1 MYYKK
6 ILILTFLGIFSFCLI
21 SFAKEVTVI
30 SFNDFHGQVQR
41 TTDNHHIVP
50 GIEKFMTAVKMEE
63 NVYKNNTILV
73 SGGDNYQGTFMSL
86 MTFGAPVNDMFKSLD
101 VVASA
106 VGNHEFDWGVKYFP
120 KWEKNTNMDYLAANI
135 VYKKNN
141 ELVKWAK
148 PYLIVQKN
156 GVKVAFIGLATRET
170 LYTTAKKNLK
180 GLKFM
185 DPAKA
190 AQKWIDFLKAGKAKA
205 GKPDVIIALTHI
217 PSSQDTKGT
226 ITGAEI
232 NDLCNNTKGLNAVIS
247 AHSHEVVSGYI
258 NKIPVIQAGSYGE
271 DIGILN
277 LFFNQQN
284 KLTGITPS
292 IVNVGKEINNLKNDK
307 TGTDILAK
315 YSKKLA
321 KYFKVIGTAKGNF
334 TRTDQSV
341 SKLGYFVAEVMAKS
355 AGDQIGIVN
364 TYGLRADLKSGKITV
379 QDIYDVAPFDN
390 KIYSVKMK
398 GKDLKQL
405 IENSF
410 EQGGS
415 IKGQY
420 YGIKIFVDTNAS
432 VGKKIVKLELPD
444 GKLLDMNKYY
454 SIATCD
460 FMYNGGDKFDFSKS
474 IDKKNTG
481 IIIKDALIKYITK
494 HKIVTPNS
502 INNFIKISENNEL
515 KKAA

>member
-1 MYYKK
+1 MYCKK
-6 ILILTFLGIFSFCLI
+6 ILILTFVGLFTLCLVSFG
-21 SFAKEVTVI
+21 KEITVI

-50 GIEKFMTAVKMEE
+50 GIEKFMTAVKVEQDA
-63 NVYKNNTILV
+63 YKNNTILV
-73 SGGDNYQGTFMSL
+73 SAGDNYQGTFMSL

-120 KWEKNTNMDYLAANI
+120 KWEKSANMNYLAANI

-148 PYLIVQKN
+148 PYLIVKKN
-156 GVKVAFIGLATRET
+156 GLKVAFIGLATRET
-170 LYTTAKKNLK
+170 LYTTAKKNLV
-180 GLKFM
+180 GLKFI
-185 DPAKA
+185 DPAIA

-217 PSSQDTKGT
+217 PSSQNADGT
-226 ITGAEI
+226 VIGKEI
-232 NDLCNNTKGLNAVIS
+232 HDLCGNTKGLDAVIS
-247 AHSHEVVSGYI
+247 AHSHKVVCGYV

-271 DIGILN
+271 DLGLLN
-277 LFFNQQN
+277 LYFNNEN
-284 KLTGITPS
+284 KLTKIVPS
-292 IVNVGKEINNLKNDK
+292 IVNVGKEIKSLKNDK
-307 TGTDILAK
+307 AGETILTK

-321 KYFKVIGTAKGNF
+321 KYYKTIGTAEGDF
-334 TRTDQSV
+334 TRTDQGV
-341 SKLGYFVAEVMAKS
+341 SKLGYFVAKVMAES
-355 AGDQIGIVN
+355 AGDEMGIVN
-364 TYGLRADLKSGKITV
+364 TYGLRADISSGKITV

-410 EQGGS
+410 EQNGS

-420 YGIKIFVDTNAS
+420 YGVKIFVNPNAPFGEK
-432 VGKKIVKLELPD
+432 VIKLELPD
-444 GKLLDMNKYY
+444 GKPIDMNKYY

-460 FMYNGGDKFDFSKS
+460 FMYNGGDKFNFSKS

-481 IIIKDALIKYITK
+481 VIIKDALIKYITK
-494 HKIVTPNS
+494 HKVITPDD
-502 INNFIKISENNEL
+502 INNFIKVSESSEL